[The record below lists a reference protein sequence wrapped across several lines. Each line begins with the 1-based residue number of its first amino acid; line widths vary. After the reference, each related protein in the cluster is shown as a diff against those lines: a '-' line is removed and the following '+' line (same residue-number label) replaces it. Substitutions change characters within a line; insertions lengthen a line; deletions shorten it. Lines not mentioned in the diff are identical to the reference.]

1 MTDVSISVVICT
13 HDPRR
18 QQHLVAAVASVY
30 RQTRPPLEVIVVVNG
45 GEALLEQVTA
55 WLPDVVAVVKS
66 ETPGLSVARNV
77 GVATA
82 SGDVI
87 AFLDDDAIAAPDW
100 LEQLVLGYAED
111 DVIGVGGWVE
121 PRWIGRGQPAWF
133 PEEFNWVVGC
143 SYRGLPTEPA
153 AVRNPIGANMS
164 FRREVFDLVGGF
176 RPELGRVGGGARG
189 CEETELSIRA
199 ARLYPGMRIVHRP
212 AARVFH
218 AIPPNRARRRY
229 FVARCYGEGRSK
241 AAIARIV
248 GRGEALVAEQ
258 AYVARTLPAALRRSI
273 AEAVSR
279 RHWAGIARA
288 TAVVAG
294 LAATIAGFAVG
305 HAAGTIA
312 AFAVGPTAGLT
323 PDAAAE
329 RGVAVRARRVP
340 WLADLYRP
348 LLLVAASVAL
358 WRVWLRGVKPLRMND
373 LGLVSVLPW
382 TFFAA
387 LALLTA
393 SFWLTLR
400 QERLRQLLLL
410 LQAVVL
416 IVVIHGTPEIV
427 YGTLRYEWAWKHV
440 GIVDY
445 IQRHGQVN
453 PNIAF
458 ENVYHSWPG
467 FFSLATLVSQ
477 LTGVRVLV
485 LAEWA
490 PVFFEVA
497 FLFAVLL
504 VLGPLVRDRRR
515 IWLAAWI
522 FLCTNWIGQDYFS
535 PQALN
540 FFLYLVLIAVCLR
553 YFYAAHVP
561 SHAAAKRW
569 LRFDGAAD
577 AFRRLLARAA
587 NTDSALPAAATKKA
601 VPLALTGLLCAVIAT
616 SHQLT
621 PLMATSALAVLVVF
635 QQCSVRWLPLLM
647 AGLTGAWAGLM
658 ARPFLDQNFHWIAL
672 SIGTFGG
679 NVLTPPTNLRVA
691 STGLVEVAYVDRA
704 LTAAVAVLAVVGAI
718 RLYRRGSVELVAMLL
733 VLSPLL
739 LLWLNAYGGE
749 MVFRV
754 YLFALPFAALLAS
767 AALLPS
773 AVAGLPWKATAA
785 GAATTVL
792 LLAGMCVAYYG
803 KERMNYFSPDEVRAA
818 DYVYSTAPHG
828 SLLLSVTLNYPWGFT
843 HYEDYNYGSLSGQTP
858 EGMRTLLRNPIG
870 TIETLMGQGQ
880 TRTRPAYLIVTR
892 SQLAEVEMTRIL
904 PRAWLATVLQRVS
917 NSPRFRL
924 VYSNWH
930 ASVYTIRAPRPRP
943 LATTHTAGRRV
954 TRTAPQPAQAVRAQ
968 AAPARAARAPA
979 AAAPAPSA
987 PAPAAPAPVAVAPVP
1002 ATPAPPLPPTR
1013 KPILVAVFA
1022 PEATSA
1028 APATSAAAPAHGH
1041 DRGHG
1046 GAHGQPGAQ
1055 PAPDVQPQGSNGD
1068 GNSDGNGDGNS
1079 DGSGDG
1085 NGNGDGHGDGNGNG
1099 ND

>member
-1 MTDVSISVVICT
+1 MNDLSISVVICT

-18 QQHLVAAVASVY
+18 QQDLVAAVASAY
-30 RQTRPPLEVIVVVNG
+30 RQTHPPIEVIVVVNG
-45 GEALLEQVTA
+45 DGALLEQVTG
-55 WLPDVVAVVKS
+55 WLPDVVALAKS
-66 ETPGLSVARNV
+66 ETPGLSAARNV
-77 GVATA
+77 GVAIA
-82 SGDVI
+82 SGDVV

-100 LEQLVLGYAED
+100 LEQLAAGYAED

-121 PRWIGRGQPAWF
+121 PHWIGRGQPSWF

-164 FRREVFDLVGGF
+164 FRREVFDRVGGF
-176 RPELGRVGGGARG
+176 RPELGRVGDGALG

-199 ARLYPGMRIVHRP
+199 ARLHPGMRIVHRP
-212 AARVFH
+212 AARVSH

-241 AAIARIV
+241 AAIARIA
-248 GRGEALVAEQ
+248 GRRDALAAEQ
-258 AYVARTLPAALRRSI
+258 TYVARTLPAAFWRSI
-273 AEAVSR
+273 ADAVSSR
-279 RHWAGIARA
+279 NWAGIARA
-288 TAVVAG
+288 MAVVAG
-294 LAATIAGFAVG
+294 VAAASAGFAVG
-305 HAAGTIA
+305 HAAVITPTRRSPRDVA
-312 AFAVGPTAGLT
+312 AP
-323 PDAAAE
+323 
-329 RGVAVRARRVP
+329 ARRRGA
-340 WLADLYRP
+340 WLPSGVYRP
-348 LLLVAASVAL
+348 LLLIAASVAL
-358 WRVWLRGVKPLRMND
+358 WGVSLGGVKPLRMND

-387 LALLTA
+387 LLLLTA

-400 QERLRQLLLL
+400 QDRLREPLLLL
-410 LQAVVL
+410 HAVVL
-416 IVVIHGTPEIV
+416 IVVIHGTPQIV
-427 YGTLRYEWAWKHV
+427 YGTLRYEWAWKHL

-445 IQRHGQVN
+445 IQRHGQVD

-467 FFSLATLVSQ
+467 FFSLAALVSQ

-490 PVFFEVA
+490 PVFFEFA
-497 FLFAVLL
+497 FLLALLL

-515 IWLAAWI
+515 IWLAAWL
-522 FLCTNWIGQDYFS
+522 FLCTNWVGQDYFS

-553 YFYAAHVP
+553 YFYDGHVP

-577 AFRRLLARAA
+577 GFRRLLARGA
-587 NTDSALPAAATKKA
+587 NTDSALPPAATKRA
-601 VPLALTGLLCAVIAT
+601 VPLALTGLLCGVIAT

-647 AGLTGAWAGLM
+647 AGLTGTWAGLM

-679 NVLTPPTNLRVA
+679 NILTPPTNLKVA

-704 LTAAVAVLAVVGAI
+704 LTVAVGVLAVVGAI

-773 AVAGLPWKATAA
+773 AAARLPWKATAA

-803 KERMNYFSPDEVRAA
+803 KERMNYFSPDEVRASR
-818 DYVYSTAPHG
+818 YVYATAPHG
-828 SLLLSVTLNYPWGFT
+828 SLLLSISFNYPWGFT
-843 HYEDYNYGSLSGQTP
+843 HYEDYNYGALSGQTP
-858 EGMRTLLRNPIG
+858 EGKRTLLRNPIG

-892 SQLAEVEMTRIL
+892 SQLAEVEMTEIL
-904 PRAWLATVLQRVS
+904 PRGWVATVLQRIS

-924 VYSNWH
+924 VYSNRH
-930 ASVYTIRAPRPRP
+930 ASVYTVRAPLPRP
-943 LATTHTAGRRV
+943 LPTTHTAGRQM
-954 TRTAPQPAQAVRAQ
+954 TRPAPQPAHAVRAP
-968 AAPARAARAPA
+968 AAPARAVRAPA
-979 AAAPAPSA
+979 GAVPAPST
-987 PAPAAPAPVAVAPVP
+987 PAPAAPAPVAAAPVA
-1002 ATPAPPLPPTR
+1002 ATPAPSLSSIR
-1013 KPILVAVFA
+1013 KPILMAAF
-1022 PEATSA
+1022 TSA
-1028 APATSAAAPAHGH
+1028 APATSAAAPTNGH
-1041 DRGHG
+1041 DSGRG
-1046 GAHGQPGAQ
+1046 GAHSEPGTA
-1055 PAPDVQPQGSNGD
+1055 PAPDVQPQGGYGD
-1068 GNSDGNGDGNS
+1068 GSV
-1079 DGSGDG
+1079 DG
-1085 NGNGDGHGDGNGNG
+1085 NGNGDEHGDDNGDGN
-1099 ND
+1099 D